1 MIFKSHMISMLI
13 FALIVSVMLAFIRH
27 SDLRQVRNYAL
38 KLFLYMVGGVIA
50 FSWFMHFA

>member
-1 MIFKSHMISMLI
+1 MIFKSHMVSMLV

>member
-1 MIFKSHMISMLI
+1 MIFKSHMVSMLV

-27 SDLRQVRNYAL
+27 SDLRHVRHYAL
-38 KLFLYMVGGVIA
+38 KLFLYMVGGVVL